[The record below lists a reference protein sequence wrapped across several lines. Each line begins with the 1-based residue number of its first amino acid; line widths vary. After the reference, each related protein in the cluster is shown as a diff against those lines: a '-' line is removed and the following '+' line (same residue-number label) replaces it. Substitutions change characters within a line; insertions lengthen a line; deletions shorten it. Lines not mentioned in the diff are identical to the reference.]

1 VIQHARSSPRAASVL
16 KDAELMASILE
27 AQHGAWAEEVA
38 HFFAQFHGQQG
49 DLKRAKAWA
58 GVVAA
63 VRTRE
68 LTRMLEAS

>member
-1 VIQHARSSPRAASVL
+1 
-16 KDAELMASILE
+16 MASILE
-27 AQHGAWAEEVA
+27 AQHGAWAKEVA
-38 HFFAQFHGQQG
+38 EFFAQVHGQQG

-68 LTRMLEAS
+68 LTRLLEVS